1 LQHHGS
7 FNRIAYL
14 AFLALTS
21 CNQIKI
27 SKSHSSGIL
36 YALFPASVLLNLDA
50 IPCNQ
55 AEVVLA
61 PELQRK
67 KILVVDD
74 ELDIRIFLCNL
85 LGNCGYE
92 PIEAGDKD
100 MGMQMAV
107 REKPALIILDVTMP
121 KETGIQMYRELKEHE
136 DLENI
141 PVIMVSTIDKKT
153 FAYYQKFQGTPR
165 QKGLP
170 DPGAYLEKPLEAE
183 ELIELV
189 RTLTKPDAC
198 LFTGDDE

>member
-1 LQHHGS
+1 
-7 FNRIAYL
+7 
-14 AFLALTS
+14 
-21 CNQIKI
+21 
-27 SKSHSSGIL
+27 
-36 YALFPASVLLNLDA
+36 LDA

-61 PELQRK
+61 PELKRK

-198 LFTGDDE
+198 HFSGDTE